1 MVVVMV
7 VTTAMRIITLAI
19 VMMMM
24 LVAMTMWVMTF
35 AMFMMIVIVVVML
48 FLYIAFYL
56 LNPCSRGSHLIE
68 VEEFGIKYLRE
79 RHIAIIAVYD
89 FSFRLDSAKDSAN
102 MLTFL
107 GRHLRYLV

>member
-7 VTTAMRIITLAI
+7 VTTAMRIITLVI
-19 VMMMM
+19 VVMMM

-35 AMFMMIVIVVVML
+35 AMFMMKIVIVVVML

-56 LNPCSRGSHLIE
+56 LNPCSRGSDLIK

-79 RHIAIIAVYD
+79 RHIAIVTVND
-89 FSFRLDSAKDSAN
+89 LSFRLDSTKDSAN

-107 GRHLRYLV
+107 S

>member
-7 VTTAMRIITLAI
+7 VTTAMRIITLVI
-19 VMMMM
+19 VVMMM

-35 AMFMMIVIVVVML
+35 AMFMMKIVIVVVML

-56 LNPCSRGSHLIE
+56 LNPCSRGSDLVKIK
-68 VEEFGIKYLRE
+68 EFGIKDFGE

-89 FSFRLDSAKDSAN
+89 FSFRLDSTKDSAN
-102 MLTFL
+102 MLTLF
-107 GRHLRYLV
+107 R